1 MGFGVLEHNR
11 LVGCYNSLVNLV
23 KTNSHPYDAAVL
35 TEIENVLNDVQ
46 PKDDTERAQYEII
59 RVMYRSSQRNFM
71 NMLNKDPNR
80 LIKSLVLWTNVDNIA
95 RYFDWIGKIYIN
107 WDQNTRLC
115 KVVHFGNKRSA
126 SDQTDTQDD
135 RQSDGRQV
143 DGRQVDGR
151 QVDGTVW
158 EAPEKKTKWG
168 DTDQANEALTTETKQ
183 TSFTGKKHDKPKYIE
198 GKMKRANKSKFGVD
212 ASKNKF
218 QQFEALRQSG
228 QTHQP
233 TRQANNKPDYNK
245 PKYNKQDS
253 QNKQGSRQNNRP
265 TYRKVLQEGLT
276 TTGTNQTCIGT
287 VALTHSDT
295 PRQSTPRQS
304 TPRPV
309 TQPSTQQDSATS
321 DSPAQTSPVQDNATQ
336 E

>member
-143 DGRQVDGR
+143 DGRQVDG
-151 QVDGTVW
+151 TVW

-198 GKMKRANKSKFGVD
+198 GKMKRANKSKFGLD

-233 TRQANNKPDYNK
+233 TRQANNKPD
-245 PKYNKQDS
+245 YNKQDS